1 MQCTIRRSTE
11 IVTLAVL
18 LAVVA
23 LSAMPAYAGD
33 AFLCYKTRP
42 PKGAAAFAKT
52 TVSVTDD
59 AGAKSLDLKKGRTLC
74 TPADLGG
81 GVADPG
87 TFLRGYRSRLSKG
100 LPKYAEEVGVKVSN
114 QLGDLFVDRKKQPK
128 MLLVPTSVGPSQ
140 PPPDPA
146 LHSVDHYRCHKA
158 KIPKGAA
165 ALPAGTQV
173 TASDMFSVA
182 KTFDLIKPTQL
193 CTPVDVEGVAVKDP
207 AGSLLCYRARRAKG
221 EPKHIPVAALEI
233 NNLLGVATLDTV
245 KEVEVCLPSRAVARC
260 NGFVELC
267 DRGFE
272 QIAHPTTHNAM
283 SNAEEGWLGPNQ
295 NFSITHQ
302 LEDGVRALMLDTWY
316 FGPQAVLCHGGDIVP
331 CDVAG
336 MKPLADGLTEITD
349 FLDAH
354 PDEVVS
360 IIFESNITEA
370 DTEVAF
376 LAADLLRYVHVQP
389 VATAWPTL
397 RDLIEADT
405 RLVVF
410 TDDGGA
416 SLPWHHYVWDY
427 AWETPFSFQAPADF
441 TCDINRGSMSNEL
454 YILNH
459 FLTNF
464 IGSPVLANMVNH
476 NPLFIDRA
484 QQCQT
489 ESGRLPNFVTVD
501 FYDIGDLFDV
511 VDALNGVGG

>member
-302 LEDGVRALMLDTWY
+302 LEDGVRA
-316 FGPQAVLCHGGDIVP
+316 
-331 CDVAG
+331 VASRSSS
-336 MKPLADGLTEITD
+336 ASWW
-349 FLDAH
+349 H
-354 PDEVVS
+354 
-360 IIFESNITEA
+360 
-370 DTEVAF
+370 
-376 LAADLLRYVHVQP
+376 
-389 VATAWPTL
+389 
-397 RDLIEADT
+397 
-405 RLVVF
+405 
-410 TDDGGA
+410 A
-416 SLPWHHYVWDY
+416 SLRHVRRSTAKSWLAPRSSAPSLLPRWH
-427 AWETPFSFQAPADF
+427 PMQPPATRACGAGPD
-441 TCDINRGSMSNEL
+441 S
-454 YILNH
+454 
-459 FLTNF
+459 
-464 IGSPVLANMVNH
+464 GSPVVAAT
-476 NPLFIDRA
+476 PPPASTSAAD
-484 QQCQT
+484 
-489 ESGRLPNFVTVD
+489 
-501 FYDIGDLFDV
+501 
-511 VDALNGVGG
+511 DASGVGDSSSGAWHGRQMA